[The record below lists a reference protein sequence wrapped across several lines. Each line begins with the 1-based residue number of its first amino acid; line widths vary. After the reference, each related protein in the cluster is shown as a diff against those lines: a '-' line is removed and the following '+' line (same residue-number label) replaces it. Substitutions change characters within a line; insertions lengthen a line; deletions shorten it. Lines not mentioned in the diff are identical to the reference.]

1 MACIRDKNVVDIPT
15 LAKTIPPNP
24 LLGYAGSGTAP
35 ASAASGSSKGSS
47 TQSTL
52 RHRVLLYDQR
62 CFVTGA
68 VSNQLEACHLINA
81 IRMDK
86 SNRTTKKPLKDQVV
100 SISSFPTRQ
109 AVTEFSRP
117 GAHPHP
123 ATVWAQGLRPRQPP
137 ELYFT

>member
-1 MACIRDKNVVDIPT
+1 MACIRDKNVVDIPA

-24 LLGYAGSGTAP
+24 LLGYSGIRTAP
-35 ASAASGSSKGSS
+35 ASAPKSSKGST

-62 CFVTGA
+62 CLLTGA

-86 SNRTTKKPLKDQVV
+86 SNRATKEPLKDLVV

-123 ATVWAQGLRPRQPP
+123 ATIWARELHPKQPP